1 MGMALRVRWASG
13 WWSFVCEFCW
23 KLEGVYGLG
32 AVDRTKEGVGCSWCC
47 SGDCSGEPLESEER
61 SEPEEWMDC
70 SCIVSVPRYDR
81 TGWQILAGRA
91 TYIILS
97 EQVER
102 AEHLVVLNVERAGG
116 LEVALEGNGRG
127 GFHVELLGGADL
139 AELLLLM
146 LGRDPWR
153 APRSAAV
160 VVVVVVLVGGEVL
173 GVVLCT
179 VVEEL
184 RHGGIVLMAD
194 GMESVRGCA
203 KGR

>member
-1 MGMALRVRWASG
+1 MELCLRVLLEVGGRVWVGRRRQDKGRSG
-13 WWSFVCEFCW
+13 LQLV
-23 KLEGVYGLG
+23 LERRLLRRAAGERRAVGARGVDGL
-32 AVDRTKEGVGCSWCC
+32 
-47 SGDCSGEPLESEER
+47 
-61 SEPEEWMDC
+61 
-70 SCIVSVPRYDR
+70 
-81 TGWQILAGRA
+81 Q
-91 TYIILS
+91 IILS

-102 AEHLVVLNVERAGG
+102 AEHLVVLDVERAGS

-127 GFHVELLGGADL
+127 GLHVELLGGADL

-184 RHGGIVLMAD
+184 RHGGVVLMAD
-194 GMESVRGCA
+194 RMESVRGCA

>member
-1 MGMALRVRWASG
+1 M
-13 WWSFVCEFCW
+13 
-23 KLEGVYGLG
+23 
-32 AVDRTKEGVGCSWCC
+32 
-47 SGDCSGEPLESEER
+47 
-61 SEPEEWMDC
+61 
-70 SCIVSVPRYDR
+70 
-81 TGWQILAGRA
+81 Q
-91 TYIILS
+91 IILS

-102 AEHLVVLNVERAGG
+102 AEHLVVLDVEGAGG

-127 GFHVELLGGADL
+127 RLHVELLGGADL

-184 RHGGIVLMAD
+184 RHDCVVLMAD
-194 GMESVRGCA
+194 RMESARG
-203 KGR
+203 